1 MKKDSLAGPVIVGL
15 ILIVL
20 LPGALLFMV
29 LNAMTVPDGGVLTD
43 CVVSDYVIVGRTSD
57 VNVDYVNAEGKTIN
71 ARISNGIGSRSVSV
85 GEHVQCYVYEDNP
98 FEVYREPDDD
108 LLPILMFLGA
118 AASLIAGI
126 IIVIKM
132 LLKRGVQ
139 GYLIKNGTHGQCTI
153 TNVAVKG
160 GGRDGFT
167 QCVCDYSFT
176 DNYGQ
181 MHTGKHTFLPNKRIS
196 IGNYFP
202 VIYAEK
208 NGKMLS
214 DIIE

>member
-15 ILIVL
+15 ILIVM

-43 CVVSDYVIVGRTSD
+43 CVVTDYVIAGRTSE

-71 ARISNGIGSRSVSV
+71 ARISNGVGGKSVFV
-85 GEHVQCYVYEDNP
+85 GEHYDCYVYEDNP
-98 FEVYREPDDD
+98 FEVYRKPDGDVF
-108 LLPILMFLGA
+108 PIIMLLGA

-126 IIVIKM
+126 ILVIKM
-132 LLKRGVQ
+132 MLKRGVQ
-139 GYLIKNGTHGQCTI
+139 GYLIKNGTQGQCTI
-153 TNVAVKG
+153 TNVVIKG

-176 DNYGQ
+176 DSYGQ
-181 MHTGKHTFLPNKRIS
+181 MHTGKHTFLPNKRVS

-202 VIYAEK
+202 VMYAEK